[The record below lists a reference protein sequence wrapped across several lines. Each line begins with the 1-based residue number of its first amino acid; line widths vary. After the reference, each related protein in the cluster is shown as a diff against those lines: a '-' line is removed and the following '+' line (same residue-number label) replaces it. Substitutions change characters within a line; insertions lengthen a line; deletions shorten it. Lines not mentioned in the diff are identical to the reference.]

1 MEKWREDAQPDRS
14 ETASASKGDHG
25 NWFSRGTAGHT
36 AEPEPRPYA
45 SARDDWPYPYDTSA
59 VTRPTGGTPA
69 ADGTRR
75 MPVQRGPEGML
86 RDPWQEDAPA
96 TAVLPPVPVPAPA
109 APADDV
115 PDDAPAD
122 NAADAP
128 DADDADDTDDSAGQT
143 HDPHEVTIQLDAVQI
158 GNGMLLGTP
167 NRPGGGAVH
176 EPSDGP
182 VFVDES
188 GRRVRRYRRIGLAV
202 GLACAAYA
210 VVIVA
215 TLLSGNSDAPWVPV
229 PDQEQGQPAEKVEA
243 SPRPTEPDASPGAEV
258 APDPDPGTEPTAGE
272 PDPVTPPD
280 AGLPAGG
287 GAAAVDGAVE
297 PAAPS
302 PTPSTGTT
310 PKPGTGTDASPS
322 APVGSPAGSGPAT
335 PTTPSDG
342 TSTVPAPPPAG
353 EDPGDEEPADTDNRA
368 QAPAGRPAVAA
379 ESPAAPPAPS
389 TDPAAP
395 SPEHVL

>member
-1 MEKWREDAQPDRS
+1 MEKWREDAQPERS
-14 ETASASKGDHG
+14 ETAPASEGDHG
-25 NWFSRGTAGHT
+25 NRFSRGAADQA
-36 AEPEPRPYA
+36 AEPERRPYA
-45 SARDDWPYPYDTSA
+45 SARADWPYPYDTSA
-59 VTRPTGGTPA
+59 ATRPMGGTPA

-75 MPVQRGPEGML
+75 TPVQRGPEGML

-96 TAVLPPVPVPAPA
+96 TAVLPSADDI
-109 APADDV
+109 PADH
-115 PDDAPAD
+115 
-122 NAADAP
+122 AADA
-128 DADDADDTDDSAGQT
+128 DDSARQT

-158 GNGMLLGTP
+158 GNGVLLGTP

-229 PDQEQGQPAEKVEA
+229 PDQEQGQPAEKVET
-243 SPRPTEPDASPGAEV
+243 SPRPAEPDASPDADT
-258 APDPDPGTEPTAGE
+258 APDPGTEPTVSGPAPVPS
-272 PDPVTPPD
+272 PDV
-280 AGLPAGG
+280 GLPAGG
-287 GAAAVDGAVE
+287 GAAAGDGTVE

-335 PTTPSDG
+335 PTAPSDG

>member
-1 MEKWREDAQPDRS
+1 MEKWREGAQPDRS
-14 ETASASKGDHG
+14 ETASASEGDHG
-25 NWFSRGTAGHT
+25 SWFSRSAADRA

-45 SARDDWPYPYDTSA
+45 ATRDDWPYPYDTSA
-59 VTRPTGGTPA
+59 VTRPMDGTPA

-75 MPVQRGPEGML
+75 TPVQRGPQGAL
-86 RDPWQEDAPA
+86 RDPWQEDDPA
-96 TAVLPPVPVPAPA
+96 TAVLPPAPA
-109 APADDV
+109 
-115 PDDAPAD
+115 APAD

-128 DADDADDTDDSAGQT
+128 DTAADDTAGRT

-158 GNGMLLGTP
+158 GNGALLGTP
-167 NRPGGGAVH
+167 DRSGDGAVH

-188 GRRVRRYRRIGLAV
+188 GRRGRRYRRIGLAL

-229 PDQEQGQPAEKVEA
+229 PDQEQGQPAEKAET
-243 SPRPTEPDASPGAEV
+243 SPRPAEPDASPDADV
-258 APDPDPGTEPTAGE
+258 VPDPGTGPTAGE
-272 PDPVTPPD
+272 PDPATPSD

-287 GAAAVDGAVE
+287 GTAAGDGAVE

-302 PTPSTGTT
+302 PTPSAGTT
-310 PKPGTGTDASPS
+310 PKPGAGASS
-322 APVGSPAGSGPAT
+322 TAPADPPAGPEPTAT
-335 PTTPSDG
+335 PTPSG
-342 TSTVPAPPPAG
+342 GASTAPASPPAG
-353 EDPGDEEPADTDNRA
+353 EDPGDEEPAGADNLAR
-368 QAPAGRPAVAA
+368 APADPPTVAA
-379 ESPAAPPAPS
+379 ESPAAPPTPS
-389 TDPAAP
+389 TAPAAP

>member
-1 MEKWREDAQPDRS
+1 M
-14 ETASASKGDHG
+14 
-25 NWFSRGTAGHT
+25 
-36 AEPEPRPYA
+36 
-45 SARDDWPYPYDTSA
+45 
-59 VTRPTGGTPA
+59 TRPTVGTPA
-69 ADGTRR
+69 ADGTRG

-86 RDPWQEDAPA
+86 HDPWQEDAPA
-96 TAVLPPVPVPAPA
+96 TAVLPPVPFPAPA

-115 PDDAPAD
+115 PDDAPAGT
-122 NAADAP
+122 AA
-128 DADDADDTDDSAGQT
+128 DADDAPDTDGTDDSAGRT

-158 GNGMLLGTP
+158 GDGVLLGTP
-167 NRPGGGAVH
+167 NRSGGGAVH

-188 GRRVRRYRRIGLAV
+188 GRRGRRYRRIGLAV

-229 PDQEQGQPAEKVEA
+229 PDQEQGQPAEKVET
-243 SPRPTEPDASPGAEV
+243 SPRPAEPDASPDTVTA
-258 APDPDPGTEPTAGE
+258 PDPGTEPTAGA
-272 PDPVTPPD
+272 PDPVTPPE

-287 GAAAVDGAVE
+287 GAAARDGAVE

-310 PKPGTGTDASPS
+310 PKPGTGASSS
-322 APVGSPAGSGPAT
+322 APAEPPAGAEPTAT
-335 PTTPSDG
+335 PAPSGG
-342 TSTVPAPPPAG
+342 TSTAPAPPPAE
-353 EDPGDEEPADTDNRA
+353 EDPGGEEPVGVDNRA
-368 QAPAGRPAVAA
+368 QAPADRPAVAA

-389 TDPAAP
+389 TDHAVP

>member
-1 MEKWREDAQPDRS
+1 MEKWREDAQPERS
-14 ETASASKGDHG
+14 ETVSAPEGDHG
-25 NWFSRGTAGHT
+25 DWFSRGTAGRA
-36 AEPEPRPYA
+36 AEPEHRPYA
-45 SARDDWPYPYDTSA
+45 SSRDDWPYPYDTSA
-59 VTRPTGGTPA
+59 ATRPMDGAPA

-75 MPVQRGPEGML
+75 MPVQRGPEGMP

-96 TAVLPPVPVPAPA
+96 TAVLPTVPAPA
-109 APADDV
+109 APAADVPVLDALTDDV
-115 PDDAPAD
+115 PVD
-122 NAADAP
+122 NAADA
-128 DADDADDTDDSAGQT
+128 DDSAGQT

-167 NRPGGGAVH
+167 DRPGGRAAH

-188 GRRVRRYRRIGLAV
+188 GRRVRRYRRIGLVV

-229 PDQEQGQPAEKVEA
+229 HGQEQEKPAEKVDT
-243 SPRPTEPDASPGAEV
+243 SPQPAEPDASPDADATPE
-258 APDPDPGTEPTAGE
+258 PGTEPTAGE

-287 GAAAVDGAVE
+287 GAAAGDGAVE
-297 PAAPS
+297 PAAPT
-302 PTPSTGTT
+302 PTPPTGTT
-310 PKPGTGTDASPS
+310 PKPGTGADASPS
-322 APVGSPAGSGPAT
+322 APAGPPAGSEPAA
-335 PTTPSDG
+335 PTTPSGG
-342 TSTVPAPPPAG
+342 TSTAPAPPPAG
-353 EDPGDEEPADTDNRA
+353 EDPGDEEPAGTDKLA
-368 QAPAGRPAVAA
+368 QAPADRPVVAA
-379 ESPAAPPAPS
+379 ESPAAQPAPS